1 MEFSVLAQDNNLSSI
16 SLSVLITFLLD
27 GVWIPYGEVACKSLL
42 GVKGLKRNL
51 VQTFLLFTFRWSITA
66 TYDAEIRIT
75 FHDFDLEWSK
85 TCILYD
91 YVTVS
96 EKCLSSKTWSSN
108 LGSGDNVDGFCG
120 SMTTFNVTASCGKV
134 LIEFK
139 SDDSIT
145 GKGFNATYEVI
156 PHPSKWYPST
166 SPPLTI
172 ILYFPTVCIPS
183 NIF

>member
-1 MEFSVLAQDNNLSSI
+1 MVYYSHIRCRNSNYL
-16 SLSVLITFLLD
+16 
-27 GVWIPYGEVACKSLL
+27 
-42 GVKGLKRNL
+42 VKR
-51 VQTFLLFTFRWSITA
+51 TFLLFTFRWSITA

-120 SMTTFNVTASCGKV
+120 NMMTFNVKASCGKV